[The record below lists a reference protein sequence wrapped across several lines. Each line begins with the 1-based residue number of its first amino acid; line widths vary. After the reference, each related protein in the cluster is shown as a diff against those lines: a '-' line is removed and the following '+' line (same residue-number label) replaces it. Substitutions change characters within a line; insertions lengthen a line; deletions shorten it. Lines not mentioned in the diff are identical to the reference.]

1 MRVYELAKE
10 LGVTTESLQE
20 RLRALGGAVGTR
32 FSEVAPEIVA
42 QLRSPT
48 AAAIPPAPKPAAV
61 AVTPVPKAAAARRP
75 AVHKAAPAPAA
86 KPHAAPT
93 TPPAPVASVPEAA
106 AVQKKEADTVPAA
119 AEEGAPTSAGKVIT
133 LKGPVVV
140 RELAVLLGV
149 RPNQIIAELMR
160 LNVLASINECIE
172 IKDAARV
179 AEKHGFAVEKEKKR
193 EHKPLAP
200 KPEKAAA
207 KPHADAEEFKPRP
220 PIATIL
226 GHVDHGKTSLLDY
239 IRKTAVTKGESGGIT
254 QHIGAY
260 TAYING
266 KMITFLDTPGH
277 EAFTA
282 MRSRGAQLTDIPII
296 VVAADDGLMPQ
307 TREAIK
313 HAEAAKAPI
322 MVAINKIDLPG
333 ANVEKVKQQLAGI
346 GLSPEDWGGTTI
358 VCPVSA
364 VTGEGVDHL
373 LEMILLQAEVLELKA
388 KPGARAQGYVVEA
401 QLEPGMGPT
410 ATMLVKNGTLHIGET
425 ILVGACCGRVRALID
440 DHGKRVKSAG
450 PSMPVKVLGL
460 DGVPEAG
467 AEFSVCKNDREARE
481 RAAER
486 AQTDKQAQ
494 FRAPPQRASLETLF
508 QKIKDSEQVE
518 LNIVLKTDV
527 HGSAEAIEH
536 ALKEIKSQKVKL
548 NILFSG
554 VGAITSNDVLL
565 CSASDGIVL
574 GFHVGVD
581 ETAARLAKKEGVQIR
596 LHRIIYELLDQ
607 VREVMAG
614 MLPPILKEKLLGQ
627 AIVKQVF
634 EITKSGVVA
643 GCAVTSGLVTPRLN
657 VRVKRE
663 DAVLYE
669 GTINSLRHFQN
680 EVSEVREGQE
690 CGIRLDNFADFKPG
704 DKFEFYEV
712 EKIAQTL

>member
-10 LGVTTESLQE
+10 LGVTAESLQD
-20 RLRALGGAVGTR
+20 RMRALGGAGGTR

-42 QLRSPT
+42 QLCVAP
-48 AAAIPPAPKPAAV
+48 AAPLVKTVAAPAPKPAPAIPTR
-61 AVTPVPKAAAARRP
+61 TPASARP
-75 AVHKAAPAPAA
+75 PVHKAAPAATPR
-86 KPHAAPT
+86 P
-93 TPPAPVASVPEAA
+93 PPAPSTPLV
-106 AVQKKEADTVPAA
+106 TPAA
-119 AEEGAPTSAGKVIT
+119 NVPVVKDEPPASDGTEAVPSALTDKTIS
-133 LKGPVVV
+133 LKGPVIV
-140 RELAVLLGV
+140 RELAIMLGV
-149 RPNQIIAELMR
+149 RPNQLIAELMR

-179 AEKHGFAVEKEKKR
+179 AEKHGFVIEKEKKR
-193 EHKPLAP
+193 EHKPLPP
-200 KPEKAAA
+200 KKEKAVL
-207 KPHADAEEFKPRP
+207 KEQSDVEEFQPRP

-260 TAYING
+260 TAYVNG
-266 KMITFLDTPGH
+266 KIITFLDTPGH

-313 HAEAAKAPI
+313 HAEAAKVPI

-358 VCPVSA
+358 ICPVSA
-364 VTGEGVDHL
+364 ITGEGVDHL

-388 KPGARAQGYVVEA
+388 KPGANAQGYVVEA

-410 ATMLVKNGTLHIGET
+410 ATVLVKNGTLHIGDN
-425 ILVGACCGRVRALID
+425 ILVGACCGRVRALMD
-440 DHGKRVKSAG
+440 DHGKRIKSAG

-460 DGVPEAG
+460 NGVPEVG
-467 AEFSVCKNDREARE
+467 AEFSVCKTDREARE

-486 AQTDKQAQ
+486 AEADKLAQ

-508 QKIKDSEQVE
+508 QKLKDSEQIG
-518 LNIVLKTDV
+518 LNLVLKTDV
-527 HGSAEAIEH
+527 QGSAEAIEH
-536 ALKEIKSQKVKL
+536 ALLEIKSQKVKL
-548 NILFSG
+548 NILLSG
-554 VGAITSNDVLL
+554 VGTITSNDVLL

-581 ETAARLAKKEGVQIR
+581 ETAARLSKKEGVEIR
-596 LHRIIYELLDQ
+596 LHSIIYELLDQ

-614 MLPPILKEKLLGQ
+614 MLPPIIKEKLLGH
-627 AIVKQVF
+627 ALVKQVF

-643 GCAVTSGLVTPRLN
+643 GCSITDGLVTTRLHI
-657 VRVKRE
+657 RVKRE

-690 CGIRLDNFADFKPG
+690 CGIRLDNFTDFKSG

-712 EKIAQTL
+712 EKIVQTL